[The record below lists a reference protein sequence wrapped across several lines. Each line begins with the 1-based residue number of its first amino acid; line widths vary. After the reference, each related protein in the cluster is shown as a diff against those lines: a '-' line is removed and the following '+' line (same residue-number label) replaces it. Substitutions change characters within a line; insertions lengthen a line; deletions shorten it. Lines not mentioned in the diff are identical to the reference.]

1 MWEIKGKNNEVKAT
15 VNTLEYNGVW
25 MGQSYV
31 SATIES
37 PTPIDFQIGD
47 YIIYRGERFEINYEP
62 GKIKS
67 APQYEK
73 GDAFKYENIKFNSF
87 ADELTRCE
95 FRDFVLLDNQLHFT
109 GLPKFSFYGNV
120 HTLASRIQANL
131 DRVYGKNTWI
141 VTVSMEYD
149 DNKEINVAANN
160 ISIQGAL
167 EILVNDFKAYYTIK
181 ERTITI
187 GAAGIPTGHLFKY
200 GKGNGLY
207 EIEQNAEADQAIVT
221 RLHAYGSTRNLPH
234 RYYNSLTGAD
244 GQKFIPDNMAVQH
257 LMLPSFPYTTQDP
270 YIDSP
275 NKAALGIREG
285 SIFFDGSVEGL
296 PEIYPSIE
304 GMTAEDLRKA
314 GEQCDAIGP
323 LDWIVS
329 AEQMTD
335 NGVGEIKEGETDSK
349 ANPPTFK
356 VVLKDPGFDIW
367 EHRIAGTAPVMS
379 FKTGMLGG
387 RDFEI
392 VDCKKEGSNYIVELN
407 RAYDDS
413 IKLWFPYAS
422 HNAAADD
429 KFVLLHIEM
438 PEVYIKAAALRLFTA
453 AAKWLSKNDYS
464 RSIYAPKIDE
474 NFMARQ
480 HDEAIASGGTI
491 KSLHDTLKEGMLLL
505 FEDEDLNIDAS
516 IFIDHLTIKE
526 EADKIPTYEVVLK
539 EEKVVGRLDKMQNQ
553 IDSLAAG
560 FGQGSGGYNAAQ
572 IRSIIEAYGAQ
583 RFLLKLKD
591 DRTSGLLS
599 SDKGFEVGKYLAGV
613 SGGIFGIDRETNDS
627 FAEVARL
634 YVRTKAFFEEL
645 TTQKSSVLAGKQ
657 YITPGGGIT
666 CAWVEEKGLIERHPA
681 ILCENGTPITLENGG
696 MLVAEHSELVDNGV
710 PEDVYRCYFLSEQ
723 DGEKVNCR
731 FEVGDMAISEMFNAR
746 AGSSN
751 KISNHRYWRLVTGV
765 NNDAFNDENGNH
777 YGYIDLSKTECDRGS
792 DIPQTGDEICQFG
805 NDNKNPG
812 RQSAMSFSTVDLDS
826 PSIKLFSGIGSGATI
841 GERFSLR
848 NRDLIS
854 MGYDSV
860 RGRAYFKAYGD
871 AFIGDRGEST
881 FIKYDS
887 ETRKLTAKLAL
898 EIQSTIGDKTF
909 EEYIKEVA
917 PPLEQEDIEEY
928 VRNIV
933 GPDLNLIQKQ
943 IDGVIE
949 VHFANGVPTLTNAP
963 ASGWA
968 TESEKEKHLGDLY
981 FDNDTGLA
989 YRFSKT
995 DDGSYYWNDKV
1006 DSATAKALAAA
1017 KDAHDVADGKRRI
1030 FTETPTTPYD
1040 KGDLWVNATYPSWNT
1055 EKDPA
1060 NEKYCN
1066 DILRCNS
1073 SRQTGDFNIKDWGLA
1088 SNYTDDTLAQQALE
1102 GVAGLDYLKNA
1113 LSPENPTQ
1121 ITGGLIMSTL
1131 LSLGYKDA
1139 SGVRHNLAGMNGSWV
1154 DALGEKTIAMWF
1166 GGEMLDRENLPE
1178 GADISKAATSLIRMD
1193 GSGYY
1198 SKGAF
1203 SWDTLGNPKFGSGVK
1218 VDWGDGTSS
1227 AIGESIASFFNF
1239 ISNLSEA
1246 FVPANANG
1254 DLPWTA
1260 IGSATYIHAKK
1271 AIYSDGDVGA
1281 FGMDGDDGGS
1291 GSGSGGTS
1299 YNRLDAWADY
1309 DLSKSGWVLSAGL
1322 GADLDAR
1329 LKTIEDS
1336 LGDSAY
1342 ATKSWVEAQGYL
1354 KSDALTGYATMD
1366 WIALQGYLTQ
1376 SSLNGY
1382 ATQSWVNSQ
1391 KYLQESSYA
1400 TILDSRYYTEE
1411 EIDDKLGSYIATSG
1425 GTITGA
1431 LSFNRPGSRYGF
1443 YIEALDDGSMR
1454 VNATLDDQY
1463 LKALFTLEY
1472 EARQFSLFKA
1482 YIGESLALDGQSV
1495 IYGSPAIS
1503 DTQRIYLNHEKTVW
1517 VRYNATLNAIE
1528 CSHSI
1533 VSHGDVAAF
1542 IE

>member
-1 MWEIKGKNNEVKAT
+1 MWEIKGKNNAVKAT

-25 MGQSYV
+25 MEQSYV
-31 SATIES
+31 SVTVES
-37 PTPIDFQIGD
+37 PAPIDFQIGD

-67 APQYEK
+67 APQYTK

-131 DRVYGKNTWI
+131 DRAYGKNTWV
-141 VTVSMEYD
+141 VTVSTEYV

-160 ISIQGAL
+160 INIQGAL

-181 ERTITI
+181 GRTITI

-234 RYYNSLTGAD
+234 RYYNSLTDAD
-244 GQKFIPDNMAVQH
+244 GHKLIPDNMAVQN

-275 NKAALGIREG
+275 NKATLGIRERT
-285 SIFFDGSVEGL
+285 IFFDGSVEGL

-304 GMTAEDLRKA
+304 GMTAEDLHKA
-314 GEQCDAIGP
+314 GVQCYAIGA
-323 LDWIVS
+323 LDEIVS

-335 NGVGEIKEGETDSK
+335 DGVGEIKEGETDSK

-356 VVLKDPGFDIW
+356 VVLKDLGFDINDHLTT
-367 EHRIAGTAPVMS
+367 ETATLS

-407 RAYDDS
+407 RVYDDS

-422 HNAAADD
+422 YNAAAGD

-438 PEVYIKAAALRLFTA
+438 PEVYIKAASQRLLTA
-453 AAKWLSKNDYS
+453 ADEWLSKNDYP
-464 RSIYAPKIDE
+464 RSVYTPKIDE
-474 NFMARQ
+474 IFMARQ
-480 HDEAIASGGTI
+480 HDEAIASGCTI

-583 RFLLKLKD
+583 RFLQKLKD
-591 DRTSGLLS
+591 DRTNGLLS

-627 FAEVARL
+627 FVEVARL

-657 YITPGGGIT
+657 YIAPGGGIT
-666 CAWVEEKGLIERHPA
+666 CARVEEKGLIERHPA

-696 MLVAEHSELVDNGV
+696 MLVAEHSETVDNGV
-710 PEDVYRCYFLSEQ
+710 PEGVYRCYFLSEQ
-723 DGEKVNCR
+723 DGEKINCR
-731 FEVGDMAISEMFNAR
+731 FEDGDMAISEMFNAR
-746 AGSSN
+746 TGTSN
-751 KISNHRYWRLVTGV
+751 KIGNHRYWRLVKGV
-765 NNDAFNDENGNH
+765 NNDAYIDENGNH
-777 YGYIDLSKTECDRGS
+777 YGYIDLSKTECERDS
-792 DIPQTGDEICQFG
+792 DIPQAGDEICQFG
-805 NDNKNPG
+805 NYGKNSG

-826 PSIKLFSGIGSGATI
+826 PSIKLFSGIGSGETI

-848 NRDLIS
+848 KRDLIS

-860 RGRAYFKAYGD
+860 RGHAYFKAYGD
-871 AFIGDRGEST
+871 AFIGDPEEST

-887 ETRKLTAKLAL
+887 EIRKLTAKLAL
-898 EIQSTIGDKTF
+898 EIQSTIGDKTI
-909 EEYIKEVA
+909 EEYIKEVV
-917 PPLEQEDIEEY
+917 PPVEQEDIEEY
-928 VRNIV
+928 VKNII
-933 GPDLNLIQKQ
+933 GPDLSLIQKQ

-949 VHFANGVPTLTNAP
+949 NHFANGVPTLTNAP
-963 ASGWA
+963 ASEWVVAG
-968 TESEKEKHLGDLY
+968 EEEKHLGDLY
-981 FDNDTGLA
+981 FDNETGLA
-989 YRFSKT
+989 YRFSKA
-995 DDGSYYWNDKV
+995 DDGSYYWSDKV
-1006 DSATAKALAAA
+1006 DSATATALAAA
-1017 KDAHDVADGKRRI
+1017 KDAYDLADGKRRTFI
-1030 FTETPTTPYD
+1030 AQPAPPYD
-1040 KGDLWVNATYPSWNT
+1040 KGDIWVNATYSDGNT

-1060 NEKYCN
+1060 HGKYCN
-1066 DILRCNS
+1066 DILRCNK
-1073 SRQTGDFNIKDWGLA
+1073 SRQSGNFEIGDWGLA

-1102 GVAGLDYLKNA
+1102 GVAGLAYLKNA

-1121 ITGGLIMSTL
+1121 ISGGLIMSTL

-1154 DALGEKTIAMWF
+1154 DALGGKTIAMWF

-1178 GADISKAATSLIRMD
+1178 GADISNAATSLMRMD
-1193 GSGYY
+1193 GSGYF

-1203 SWDTLGNPKFGSGVK
+1203 SWDALGNPKFGSGVK
-1218 VDWGDGTSS
+1218 VDLGDGTSS
-1227 AIGESIASFFNF
+1227 AIGESIASFSNF
-1239 ISNLSEA
+1239 IYNLSKA

-1260 IGSATYIHAKK
+1260 IGSATYLRAKL

-1281 FGMDGDDGGS
+1281 FGMDDDDNGGS
-1291 GSGSGGTS
+1291 GGSGGTS

-1322 GADLDAR
+1322 GADLDTR
-1329 LKTIEDS
+1329 LKAIEDS
-1336 LGDSAY
+1336 LGDSTY

-1366 WIALQGYLTQ
+1366 WVALQGYLTQ
-1376 SSLNGY
+1376 SALNGY

-1391 KYLQESSYA
+1391 KYLKESNYA
-1400 TILDSRYYTEE
+1400 SILDTRYYTED
-1411 EIDDKLGSYIATSG
+1411 EIDDKLGSYIAASG

-1463 LKALFTLEY
+1463 LKGLFTFEY
-1472 EARQFSLFKA
+1472 ETRQFSLYKA
-1482 YIGESLALDGQSV
+1482 YIAESLALDDQSV

-1528 CSHSI
+1528 FSHAI